1 MKLKIGKVNGIY
13 DAKKAEAKAVLRRRE
28 SKIQCLKVATDTNLK
43 KFVIEGMLEDQSP
56 EGISGR
62 LKEVEKIFNMQA
74 PKPYTNLWKV
84 LMVDKLK
91 NIFTIMQSRKEWSQ
105 EQKKVSID
113 GRTMIDQRPK
123 KAEKRLEFGHFEG
136 DFIES
141 GKDGLVRFWF

>member
-1 MKLKIGKVNGIY
+1 MGFMMLRRRKLKRCF
-13 DAKKAEAKAVLRRRE
+13 RRRE

-91 NIFTIMQSRKEWSQ
+91 NIFTIMQSRKKKEWSQ
-105 EQKKVSID
+105 EQK
-113 GRTMIDQRPK
+113 
-123 KAEKRLEFGHFEG
+123 
-136 DFIES
+136 ES
-141 GKDGLVRFWF
+141 KHRW

>member
-1 MKLKIGKVNGIY
+1 MFWRTKKIERFLRKKQSLRVIARMLGRGISCISNEIKIGKVNGIY

-105 EQKKVSID
+105 EQK
-113 GRTMIDQRPK
+113 
-123 KAEKRLEFGHFEG
+123 
-136 DFIES
+136 ES
-141 GKDGLVRFWF
+141 KHRW